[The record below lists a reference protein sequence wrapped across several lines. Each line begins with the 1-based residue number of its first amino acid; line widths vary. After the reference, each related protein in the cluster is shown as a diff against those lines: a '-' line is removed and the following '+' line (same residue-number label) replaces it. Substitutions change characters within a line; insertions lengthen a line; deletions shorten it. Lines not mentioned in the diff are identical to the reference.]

1 MAVQKFLFPS
11 KNVPKT
17 CFVFFCI
24 KWCLTAKK
32 VWRSKWRFWRWL
44 GSCRQLICRHI
55 VNRPFPSCPEPLF
68 QSEAFV
74 RSQWSEMIF
83 YSREN
88 KPLVINK
95 GFALTLVFLELKK
108 STFFRIILRHTWPR
122 DRTDIFGGK
131 SACFEDEKKGFARFW
146 RV

>member
-1 MAVQKFLFPS
+1 
-11 KNVPKT
+11 
-17 CFVFFCI
+17 
-24 KWCLTAKK
+24 
-32 VWRSKWRFWRWL
+32 
-44 GSCRQLICRHI
+44 
-55 VNRPFPSCPEPLF
+55 
-68 QSEAFV
+68 
-74 RSQWSEMIF
+74 MIF

-108 STFFRIILRHTWPR
+108 STFFPIILRHTWPR

-131 SACFEDEKKGFARFW
+131 SACFEDEKKGFARFG